1 MSQEEIEALEDEED
15 ARLGAEALE
24 RFRSGKERSYSLEE
38 LMEELGLHH
47 DVPTLEP

>member
-1 MSQEEIEALEDEED
+1 MTQEEIEAMEDEED

-24 RFRSGKERSYSLEE
+24 RFRSGKERTYSLEE
-38 LMEELGLHH
+38 LMAELGLHD